1 MSPPIFLL
9 LCKILQKKKEVLVG
23 ICQQVCMVC
32 EISFRNDMI
41 QSDTAVLGR
50 SMIFMNNSL
59 FNKMNLSE
67 L

>member
-1 MSPPIFLL
+1 
-9 LCKILQKKKEVLVG
+9 
-23 ICQQVCMVC
+23 
-32 EISFRNDMI
+32 MI

-67 L
+67 LWMKMNPYIELK